1 MKHLKEN
8 GETYL
13 SHLKFAGT
21 IGLQLIFRGVVLVFH
36 GLLPVC
42 EIPKSIDL
50 NNTYE
55 LINRQNE
62 YAKRR
67 RRIN

>member
-13 SHLKFAGT
+13 SHLVFAGT
-21 IGLQLIFRGVVLVFH
+21 IGLQLIFRGTIIFLH
-36 GLLPVC
+36 GLLPIC

-50 NNTYE
+50 NDTCE

-67 RRIN
+67 GRVD